1 MSIMNLPLQQ
11 ILDQLQ
17 YYQMQHDEY
26 DELFMN
32 YILTGLDISSDDLK
46 NLDIDQYHRVIGIR
60 LKSLRETEN
69 ILRDL
74 KKKFNIVKR
83 EDGQWDIQF

>member
-1 MSIMNLPLQQ
+1 MNLPLQQ

-32 YILTGLDISSDDLK
+32 YILTGLDISSDDL
-46 NLDIDQYHRVIGIR
+46 NAGL
-60 LKSLRETEN
+60 
-69 ILRDL
+69 
-74 KKKFNIVKR
+74 
-83 EDGQWDIQF
+83 